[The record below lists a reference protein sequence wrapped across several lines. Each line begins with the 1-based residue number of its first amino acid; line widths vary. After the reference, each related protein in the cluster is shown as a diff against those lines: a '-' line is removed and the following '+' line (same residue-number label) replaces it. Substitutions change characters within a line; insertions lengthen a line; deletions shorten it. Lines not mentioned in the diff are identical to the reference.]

1 MKKNIFSMVL
11 MLMLSIGAMAQSDI
25 VIGTMSPIGN
35 MSDAA
40 RNLLEDKMLQMET
53 KNGFGGVGEAI
64 RFVMTCSVDE
74 LDKEITSGSPVTT
87 LYKLAFNFTVL
98 DTETGVILATAT
110 VTTKGAGENDTKAYM
125 AAIKALRVSD
135 PNVKR
140 MLDKSRQTI
149 DAMLAVPEPEVE
161 PEPAPAD
168 TTVAE

>member
-1 MKKNIFSMVL
+1 MML
-11 MLMLSIGAMAQSDI
+11 MLVLSIGAMAQSDI
-25 VIGTMSPIGN
+25 VIGTMSPIGK
-35 MSDAA
+35 MPDAA
-40 RNLLEDKMLQMET
+40 RNLLEEKMLQMET
-53 KNGFGGVGEAI
+53 KNGFGGVGEDI

-87 LYKLAFNFTVL
+87 LYKLAFNFTIL

-125 AAIKALRVSD
+125 AAIKALRSTD

-149 DAMLAVPEPEVE
+149 EALFATPE

-168 TTVAE
+168 TTAAE